1 MKLMIRESAEF
12 DFDKKSNLTF
22 VKLQPDQYDI
32 ILDEESVGTIWCR
45 SYYSQPKNRVWNVN
59 IEFDSFSENETANS
73 VADAKN
79 VAKKLWK
86 KVIDRAKRWQDAM
99 KDGDEW

>member
-32 ILDEESVGTIWCR
+32 IWDEESVGTIWCR

-59 IEFDSFSENETANS
+59 VEFDSFSENETAS
-73 VADAKN
+73 SIADAKN

-99 KDGDEW
+99 KDGDE

>member
-1 MKLMIRESAEF
+1 MW
-12 DFDKKSNLTF
+12 
-22 VKLQPDQYDI
+22 
-32 ILDEESVGTIWCR
+32 DEESVGTIWCR

-59 IEFDSFSENETANS
+59 IEFDIFSENETANS

-86 KVIDRAKRWQDAM
+86 KVIDREKRWQDAM
-99 KDGDEW
+99 KDGDE

>member
-1 MKLMIRESAEF
+1 M
-12 DFDKKSNLTF
+12 
-22 VKLQPDQYDI
+22 
-32 ILDEESVGTIWCR
+32 
-45 SYYSQPKNRVWNVN
+45 VWDVN
-59 IEFDSFSENETANS
+59 IKFDSFSENETASS

-99 KDGDEW
+99 KDGDE